1 MIQEA
6 PRNTQQIE
14 SLLPCLLRGAT
25 PPCQK
30 MVGVIGVEPTTSEL
44 ASQRSWGF
52 GTDQGPNPVPLG
64 YTPTGYYSI

>member
-44 ASQRSWGF
+44 ASQRSWGLW
-52 GTDQGPNPVPLG
+52 N
-64 YTPTGYYSI
+64 